1 MKRKVN
7 TYFALDCGKVRKNN
21 EDRAAIIDTND
32 VQLLLV
38 CDGMGGH
45 KKGEV
50 ASQLAIDIITSSFE
64 FDDKNTTEYK
74 AKKVIRK
81 VMKKAN
87 SEINNLA
94 TTNPNYADMGTTVVM
109 AVVLEDT
116 TLICNCGDS
125 RAYSYSKEYGLKQLT
140 TDQTYVQYLYSLGK
154 IKKEEIKT
162 HPKRHILMNAMG
174 INPTIDYDI
183 ISIPND
189 YDSLLLAS
197 DGFTNKI
204 LKVLGEGGMA
214 IVYLANDIITNK
226 EVAVKII
233 KEETMKNPLNLTRFE
248 REARA
253 AASLNHQNIVKVI
266 TLGTFEGRPYMV
278 NEFIKGK
285 TLRETLNV
293 RVKFSFLEACD
304 IMYQLCSAV
313 WFAHQ
318 HGVIHRDIKP
328 QNVFITVDGT
338 VKLGDFGIATF
349 QNSSHVTR
357 SEVVVGSVHYLA
369 PEISQGNQA
378 TPQSDIYSLGITFF
392 ELITGRVPFDD
403 ESAVTVAL
411 KHIKEKFPSV
421 RKYNPKTPVI
431 IEKIIMKAC
440 NKNPYDRYKSVF
452 DMRRD
457 IERILREP
465 DLIKKKE
472 SFWSRLFHR
481 SGK

>member
-1 MKRKVN
+1 MK
-7 TYFALDCGKVRKNN
+7 
-21 EDRAAIIDTND
+21 IND
-32 VQLLLV
+32 V
-38 CDGMGGH
+38 
-45 KKGEV
+45 
-50 ASQLAIDIITSSFE
+50 ID
-64 FDDKNTTEYK
+64 DRY
-74 AKKVIRK
+74 
-81 VMKKAN
+81 
-87 SEINNLA
+87 
-94 TTNPNYADMGTTVVM
+94 
-109 AVVLEDT
+109 
-116 TLICNCGDS
+116 
-125 RAYSYSKEYGLKQLT
+125 
-140 TDQTYVQYLYSLGK
+140 
-154 IKKEEIKT
+154 
-162 HPKRHILMNAMG
+162 
-174 INPTIDYDI
+174 
-183 ISIPND
+183 
-189 YDSLLLAS
+189 
-197 DGFTNKI
+197 KI

-293 RVKFSFLEACD
+293 RGKFSFLEACD

-431 IEKIIMKAC
+431 NEKIIMKAC